1 MKTAKWMIVGSLMLS
16 ATAFAG
22 LFSSD
27 LDDAIDAVREG
38 SPDGCQYALGDM
50 IDSVFTDESWK
61 ADKTKS
67 GRIFVDIEGD
77 VNFRN
82 QEQKAFMQFE
92 VDGDEFWLNTL
103 KLNNRYQSQMMT
115 RSFANHLCDSVK

>member
-1 MKTAKWMIVGSLMLS
+1 MKKLVVTALLVTSFGAS
-16 ATAFAG
+16 AG

-27 LDDAIDAVREG
+27 TDDAIQIIKEG
-38 SPDGCQYALGDM
+38 SLDGCPYAIGDM
-50 IDSVFTDESWK
+50 IDSAFAYETWK
-61 ADKTKS
+61 SGKTKS
-67 GRIFVDIEGD
+67 GRVFVDIEGD

-103 KLNNRYQSQMMT
+103 KLNNQYQSQMMA

>member
-1 MKTAKWMIVGSLMLS
+1 MKKLVVTALLVTSFGAS
-16 ATAFAG
+16 AG

-27 LDDAIDAVREG
+27 LDDAIDTVREG
-38 SPDGCQYALGDM
+38 SPDGCQYALGEM
-50 IDSVFTDESWK
+50 IDSAFTDESWK

-67 GRIFVDIEGD
+67 GRIFVDIEGN

-82 QEQKAFMQFE
+82 QVQKAFMQFE

-103 KLNNRYQSQMMT
+103 KLDNRYQSQMMT

>member
-1 MKTAKWMIVGSLMLS
+1 MKKLVVTTLLVTSFGAS
-16 ATAFAG
+16 AG

-27 LDDAIDAVREG
+27 LDDAIDTVREG
-38 SPDGCQYALGDM
+38 SPDGCQYAFGEM
-50 IDSVFTDESWK
+50 IDSAFTDKSWK
-61 ADKTKS
+61 ADKTKP

-77 VNFRN
+77 VNFSN

>member
-1 MKTAKWMIVGSLMLS
+1 MKKLVVTALLVTSFGAS
-16 ATAFAG
+16 AG

-27 LDDAIDAVREG
+27 LDDAIDTVREG
-38 SPDGCQYALGDM
+38 SPDDCQYALGDM
-50 IDSVFTDESWK
+50 IDSAFTDESWK

>member
-1 MKTAKWMIVGSLMLS
+1 MKKLVVTALLVTSFGAS
-16 ATAFAG
+16 AG

-27 LDDAIDAVREG
+27 LDNALQTIKEG
-38 SPDGCQYALGDM
+38 SPDGCPYAIGDM
-50 IDSVFTDESWK
+50 IDSVFTNETWK
-61 ADKTKS
+61 VDKTKS
-67 GRIFVDIEGD
+67 GRVFVDIEGD

-92 VDGDEFWLNTL
+92 VDSDEFWLNTL

>member
-1 MKTAKWMIVGSLMLS
+1 MKTAKWMMVGSLMLS

-27 LDDAIDAVREG
+27 LDDAIDTVREG

-50 IDSVFTDESWK
+50 IDSAFTDESWK

>member
-1 MKTAKWMIVGSLMLS
+1 MKKLLIS
-16 ATAFAG
+16 ALVLASFGASAG

-27 LDDAIDAVREG
+27 TDDAIQTIKEG
-38 SPDGCQYALGDM
+38 SPDGCPYAIGHM
-50 IDSVFTDESWK
+50 IDSAFTNETWK
-61 ADKTKS
+61 SDKTKL

-103 KLNNRYQSQMMT
+103 KLNNQYQSQMMT

>member
-27 LDDAIDAVREG
+27 LDDAIDTVREG
-38 SPDGCQYALGDM
+38 SPEGCQYAIGDM
-50 IDSVFTDESWK
+50 IDSAFTDESWK
-61 ADKTKS
+61 ADKTKL
-67 GRIFVDIEGD
+67 GRIFVDIEGN

-82 QEQKAFMQFE
+82 KEQKAFMQFE

>member
-1 MKTAKWMIVGSLMLS
+1 MIVGSLMLS
-16 ATAFAG
+16 ATTFAG

-27 LDDAIDAVREG
+27 LDDAIDTVREG

-50 IDSVFTDESWK
+50 IDSAFTDGSWK

-92 VDGDEFWLNTL
+92 VDGDEFWLNAL